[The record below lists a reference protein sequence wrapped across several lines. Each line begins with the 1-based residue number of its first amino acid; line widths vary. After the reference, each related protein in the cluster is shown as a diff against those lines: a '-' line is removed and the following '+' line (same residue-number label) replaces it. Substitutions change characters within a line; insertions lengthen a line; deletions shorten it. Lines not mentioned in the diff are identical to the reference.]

1 MISRAMD
8 TDDPS
13 QMKIANKV
21 INDRRAHAKRSA
33 AAKSKPPL
41 SERGEEAELDNG
53 GSISAAEQP
62 TPEDDNSKA
71 VGLRPAPKPKAKRIP
86 RQNLNAT
93 RGGRVAKA
101 TGQRGRKQPSRGA
114 GALAGSHGNQVPD
127 PPVLP
132 AVAAPVGTRGGL
144 HQMLLR
150 PLQAQERDPEYQRT
164 VKDLLTRMGNQ
175 GN

>member
-1 MISRAMD
+1 MD

-41 SERGEEAELDNG
+41 SERGEEAELENG

-114 GALAGSHGNQVPD
+114 GALVGSHGNQVPD

-132 AVAAPVGTRGGL
+132 AVAAPVDTRGGL

-150 PLQAQERDPEYQRT
+150 PSSSRPPASGT
-164 VKDLLTRMGNQ
+164 VTSPTKMTLSPSVKTSY
-175 GN
+175 

>member
-21 INDRRAHAKRSA
+21 INDRRTHAKRSA

-62 TPEDDNSKA
+62 TPEDDNSEA

-101 TGQRGRKQPSRGA
+101 TGQRGRKQASRGA
-114 GALAGSHGNQVPD
+114 GALAAATVTKFLA
-127 PPVLP
+127 LP
-132 AVAAPVGTRGGL
+132 SCQRSLHRWTQGGDCIKCFCVRCRLRSAILNTREPSRTC
-144 HQMLLR
+144 LR
-150 PLQAQERDPEYQRT
+150 
-164 VKDLLTRMGNQ
+164 GW
-175 GN
+175 